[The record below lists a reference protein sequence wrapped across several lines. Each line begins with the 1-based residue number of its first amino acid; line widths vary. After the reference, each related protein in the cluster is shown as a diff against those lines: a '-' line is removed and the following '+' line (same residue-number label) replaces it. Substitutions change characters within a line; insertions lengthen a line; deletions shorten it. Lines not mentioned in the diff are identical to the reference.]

1 MTTYFEKMV
10 ADYLRISVPEVDELD
25 FIYYLRIRR
34 DAFIDALNGTEA
46 GREYLDEAWRL
57 TRTEPDRKA
66 SRELFGEGGR

>member
-1 MTTYFEKMV
+1 MV
-10 ADYLRISVPEVDELD
+10 ADYLRIPVPDVDGLD
-25 FIYYLRIRR
+25 LVYYLRIRR

-66 SRELFGEGGR
+66 SRETFGKGGC